1 MKLWDKG
8 CALDKDIEAFTVG
21 DDYLLDRRL
30 VRHDCAASIA
40 HARMLRRA
48 RLLSSN
54 ELARL
59 EKALRKIMALDE
71 KGRFAVK
78 KEDEDCHT
86 AIENRLVSE
95 CGDAGK
101 KIHTARSRNDQVLT
115 ALRLYEK
122 EALGEMKKSLAG
134 FHKALSSAK
143 KKWNGV
149 PLPGYTHMRRAMPT
163 TAGAWL
169 GCFCDSAADNA
180 LLLDFAV
187 KLIDQSPL
195 GSAAGY
201 GVPVLKIDSRF
212 TAAQLGFAKHMQNP
226 IYAQMSRNKFEATI
240 AHLCSQ
246 VMFDL
251 NKLSSDLIMFSMPEF
266 GFVTLPNAFCTGSS
280 IMPQKKNPDV
290 LELVRGKYHIVLG
303 EEFKIK
309 SLAGN
314 LISGYNRDI
323 QLAKGPLFAC
333 LDAALASLRIMSV
346 VVGGLKFERKNCV
359 LAEELFATEEVYR
372 LVSRGVPFRDAYR
385 QVAEKFK

>member
-8 CALDKDIEAFTVG
+8 RELNREIESFTVG
-21 DDYLLDRRL
+21 DDYLLDQRL
-30 VRHDCAASIA
+30 VKYDCAASIA
-40 HARMLRRA
+40 HARMLRRMG
-48 RLLSSN
+48 LLTKN

-59 EKALRKIMALDE
+59 AGGLTDIMRLDE
-71 KGRFAVK
+71 KGGFVIK
-78 KEDEDCHT
+78 KGDEDCHT
-86 AIENRLVSE
+86 AIENRLVSKY
-95 CGDAGK
+95 GDTGK

-122 EALGEMKKSLAG
+122 ESLAG
-134 FHKALSSAK
+134 IKQKLASFKKILRSAQK
-143 KKWNGV
+143 RQGKI

-163 TAGAWL
+163 TVGAWL
-169 GCFCDSAADNA
+169 GCFVDSADDN
-180 LLLDFAV
+180 LKFVDFV
-187 KLIDQSPL
+187 LKLIDQSPL

-201 GVPVLKIDSRF
+201 GVPVLKIDKRF
-212 TAAQLGFAKHMQNP
+212 TASLLGFAKPINNP

-246 VMFDL
+246 LMFDL

-266 GFVTLPNAFCTGSS
+266 GFVKLPDAFCTGSS

-290 LELVRGKYHIVLG
+290 LELVRGRYHVVLG

-314 LISGYNRDI
+314 LISGYNRDL

-333 LDAALASLRIMSV
+333 LDAALASLGIMTV
-346 VVGGLKFERKNCV
+346 VVEGLRFDEKNCA
-359 LAEELFATEEVYR
+359 LSEELFATEEVYK
-372 LVSRGVPFRDAYR
+372 LVKQGVPFRDAYR
-385 QVAEKFK
+385 KVAEKFA